1 MKSISKVLLCSF
13 CLIRFQLLKEF
24 LLADEMRP
32 SSISTEPRPEI
43 LASLQLPL
51 SQAECADRGLGR
63 IEIQLNRVCV
73 SHKTWGYTSAY
84 VFLSTCFDY
93 QHSILMLVSQKPFRS
108 HRGLPKKVSNSLEA
122 VLGHRGLQKHGC
134 TLVNLQRCIDQV
146 GNSEIAIGLFSSFT
160 SNFTSRKLT
169 QIRRD
174 TYMYIYIY
182 MYLHYI
188 PTISTS
194 LFKQKEKA

>member
-1 MKSISKVLLCSF
+1 MF
-13 CLIRFQLLKEF
+13 
-24 LLADEMRP
+24 
-32 SSISTEPRPEI
+32 
-43 LASLQLPL
+43 
-51 SQAECADRGLGR
+51 
-63 IEIQLNRVCV
+63 
-73 SHKTWGYTSAY
+73 
-84 VFLSTCFDY
+84 FLSTCFDY

-182 MYLHYI
+182 ICTYI
-188 PTISTS
+188 TFPPFPHPYSNRRKKHNNNRLTNTS
-194 LFKQKEKA
+194 FNQVSQGHTWMHAYMIQILIYAHITYRLNKMKVKQLYMNTFGLTNFPEWLSA